1 MVITADICKDHC
13 TYNKSLPDMYYTVL
27 RMPQSLA
34 LESLTASTAWFFLK
48 DMLLSSCL
56 ATK

>member
-13 TYNKSLPDMYYTVL
+13 TYNKSLPDMYYMGL

-34 LESLTASTAWFFLK
+34 LESLAANTA
-48 DMLLSSCL
+48 
-56 ATK
+56 